1 MTCCKPV
8 YLRTALFL
16 LLLAGSAVGG
26 RSAALHAQGIEP
38 LPEELEIE
46 LARSALPEHLRAG
59 ATVYVLRPG
68 RGFEVAVPGSNGFH
82 ALVVRNDP
90 AFVRGDWP
98 YQAWRNDLLVP
109 IAFDA
114 AGVPAQLRVLLD
126 VAEARAGGASPS
138 ELRSLLRRRFAD
150 GYYPKPARAG
160 MAYMLSPILR
170 AYRDG
175 GESDAVGTFVY
186 PHYMAYAPD
195 VTSAA
200 VGGGGGPGQPFVIES
215 GPHGYIVIPAGR
227 AEREELVNAYAPM
240 LARLCELREEWCVE
254 RDR

>member
-1 MTCCKPV
+1 MTRCTPGC
-8 YLRTALFL
+8 LRPALVL
-16 LLLAGSAVGG
+16 LLLAGSAAGS
-26 RSAALHAQGIEP
+26 RTSTLWAQGLAP
-38 LPEELEIE
+38 LPDDLEIE

-59 ATVYVLRPG
+59 ATVYVLRPD

-90 AFVRGDWP
+90 AFVRGDWSYP
-98 YQAWRNDLLVP
+98 AWRNDLLVP

-114 AGVPAQLRVLLD
+114 AGVPAQLQVLFD

-138 ELRSLLRRRFAD
+138 EVRSLLRQRFAD
-150 GYYPKPARAG
+150 GYYPEPARAG

-175 GESDAVGTFVY
+175 GASDAVGTFVY
-186 PHYMAYAPD
+186 PHYMAYAPN
-195 VTSAA
+195 VTSAE

-227 AEREELVNAYAPM
+227 AEREEFVTASGPM
-240 LARLCELREEWCVE
+240 LDKLCALREEWCIDQA
-254 RDR
+254 R